1 MNNPIRVA
9 VGGVTGWAG
18 GELARGVAHAADM
31 TLVAGLSRGAAGQ
44 PLAQLTGHADTPG
57 VAAASIEALGET
69 PYDVYVEYTKPGI
82 AKHNIL
88 QALAHGAHV
97 VVGTSGLTDE
107 DYAEIDAAARQAD
120 RGVLACGNFAI
131 TVVLLQKFA
140 EMAARHL
147 EHWEIIDY
155 AKAGKIDVP
164 SGTVRELAYR
174 LGQVK
179 AAAQA
184 VPVDQVKGPK
194 ETRGA
199 TMSGTQVHAVRL
211 PGYQLGVEVI
221 FGADGQRLHLKHE
234 AGDGSTPYVAGA
246 LLAIRKVHTVRGVV
260 RGLDKVMEGL

>member
-1 MNNPIRVA
+1 MSNRIRVA

-18 GELARGVAHAADM
+18 GELARGMAHADDM
-31 TLVAGLSRGAAGQ
+31 ELVAGLSRGAAGQ
-44 PLAQLTGHADTPG
+44 TLAQLTGHAGTPG
-57 VAAASIEALGET
+57 KAVASLDDLAGT
-69 PYDVYVEYTKPGI
+69 PYDVYVEYTKPDV

-88 QALAHGAHV
+88 TALRQGAHV
-97 VVGTSGLTDE
+97 VVGTSGLSDD
-107 DYAEIDAAARQAD
+107 DYAQIDAAAREAD

-155 AKAGKIDVP
+155 AKAGKVDVP

-174 LGQVK
+174 LGQIK
-179 AAAQA
+179 QA
-184 VPVDQVKGPK
+184 SQVVPIDKVNGPVQ
-194 ETRGA
+194 TRGA

-221 FGADGQRLHLKHE
+221 FGADGQRLHLRHE
-234 AGDGSTPYVAGA
+234 AGDGAKPYVAGA

>member
-1 MNNPIRVA
+1 MNPRIRVA

-18 GELARGVAHAADM
+18 SELARGVAHAPDM
-31 TLVAGLSRGAAGQ
+31 QLVAGLSRGAAGQ

-57 VAAASIEALGET
+57 VAAASIDVLAQT
-69 PYDVYVEYTKPGI
+69 PCDVYVEYTKPAV

-88 QALAHGAHV
+88 QALRHGAHV
-97 VVGTSGLTDE
+97 VVGTSGLSDQ
-107 DYAEIDAAARQAD
+107 DYAEIDAAAHQAG

-147 EHWEIIDY
+147 DQWEIIDY
-155 AKAGKIDVP
+155 AKAGKVDAP

-174 LGQVK
+174 LGQVR
-179 AAAQA
+179 QPELT
-184 VPVDQVKGPK
+184 VPLDKVNGPV

-199 TMSGTQVHAVRL
+199 SLSGTQVHAVRL

-221 FGADGQRLHLKHE
+221 FGADGQRLHLRHE
-234 AGDGSTPYVAGA
+234 AGDGSRPYVSGA
-246 LLAIRKVHTVRGVV
+246 LLAIRKVHTLRGVV
-260 RGLDKVMEGL
+260 RGLDRVMEGL

>member
-1 MNNPIRVA
+1 MNTPIRVA

-18 GELARGVAHAADM
+18 GELARGVAHAQDM

-44 PLAQLTGHADTPG
+44 TLAQLTGYADTPG
-57 VAAASIEALGET
+57 KAVASIAELAGT
-69 PYDVYVEYTKPGI
+69 PYDVYVEYTKPDI

-88 QALAHGAHV
+88 QALAQGAHV
-97 VVGTSGLTDE
+97 VVGTSGLSDE
-107 DYAEIDAAARQAD
+107 DYAEIDAAARAAD

-147 EHWEIIDY
+147 DQWEIIDY
-155 AKAGKIDVP
+155 AKAGKVDVP
-164 SGTVRELAYR
+164 SGSVRELAYR

-179 AAAQA
+179 AATQT
-184 VPVDQVKGPK
+184 VPLDQVKGPV

-234 AGDGSTPYVAGA
+234 AGDGSKPYVSGA
-246 LLAIRKVHTVRGVV
+246 LLAIRKVHTLRGVV

>member
-1 MNNPIRVA
+1 MSNCIRVA

-18 GELARGVAHAADM
+18 GELARGVAHADDM

-44 PLAQLTGHADTPG
+44 TLAELTAHKGTPG
-57 VAAASIEALGET
+57 VAVASIDELADGAC
-69 PYDVYVEYTKPGI
+69 DVYVEYTKPDV
-82 AKHNIL
+82 AKRNIL
-88 QALAHGAHV
+88 QALAKGAHV
-97 VVGTSGLTDE
+97 VVGTSGLSDD
-107 DYAEIDAAARQAD
+107 DYAEIDAAARQAG

-174 LGQVK
+174 LGQVRE
-179 AAAQA
+179 AAQV
-184 VPVDQVKGPK
+184 VPIDQVKGPK

-199 TMSGTQVHAVRL
+199 TMCGSQVHAVRL

-234 AGDGSTPYVAGA
+234 AGDGSKPYVSGA
-246 LLAIRKVHTVRGVV
+246 LLAIRKVHTVTGLV

>member
-1 MNNPIRVA
+1 MNDPIRVA

-44 PLAQLTGHADTPG
+44 TLAQLTGHAETPG
-57 VAAASIEALGET
+57 VAAASIEALRQT
-69 PYDVYVEYTKPGI
+69 PYDVYVEYTRPGI

-97 VVGTSGLTDE
+97 VVGTSGLTDD
-107 DYAEIDAAARQAD
+107 DYAEIDAAARRAD

-184 VPVDQVKGPK
+184 VPVDQVNGPK

-234 AGDGSTPYVAGA
+234 AGDGSKPYVAGA

>member
-1 MNNPIRVA
+1 MNNDIRVA

-44 PLAQLTGHADTPG
+44 ALAKLTGHADTPG
-57 VAAASIEALGET
+57 IAVASIEELNQT
-69 PYDVYVEYTKPGI
+69 PYDVYVEYTEPVIG
-82 AKHNIL
+82 KHNIL
-88 QALAHGAHV
+88 QALARGAHV
-97 VVGTSGLTDE
+97 VVGTSGLTDD
-107 DYAEIDAAARQAD
+107 DYVEIDAAARKAD

-155 AKAGKIDVP
+155 AKAGKVDVP
-164 SGTVRELAYR
+164 SGTVRELAFR

-179 AAAQA
+179 AAAQV
-184 VPVDQVKGPK
+184 VPIDELNGPK

-234 AGDGSTPYVAGA
+234 AGDGSKPYVSGA